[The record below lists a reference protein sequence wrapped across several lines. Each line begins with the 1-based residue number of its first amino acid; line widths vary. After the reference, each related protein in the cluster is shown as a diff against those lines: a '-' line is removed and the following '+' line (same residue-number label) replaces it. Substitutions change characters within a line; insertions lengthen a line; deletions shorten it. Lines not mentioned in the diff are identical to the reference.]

1 MEGDESQ
8 NEAIYVVFETKKEKL
23 SADDIKKLVSWMH
36 SYSDDKKDTGAPEL
50 LNCIIIVKGGATA
63 IGKKVITIFQFNACF
78 VFCSNW
84 MPTVL
89 TCLKC
94 LCKRSCWSI
103 LHTTSSCLSIW

>member
-63 IGKKVITIFQFNACF
+63 IGKKVRPPFF
-78 VFCSNW
+78 S
-84 MPTVL
+84 L
-89 TCLKC
+89 TCFG
-94 LCKRSCWSI
+94 
-103 LHTTSSCLSIW
+103 

>member
-63 IGKKVITIFQFNACF
+63 IGKKVTIFQFNACF
-78 VFCSNW
+78 VCSNW
-84 MPTVL
+84 MPTVP

-94 LCKRSCWSI
+94 LCKRSCSSI